1 MQSRPGKPDLLIK
14 APSPLAHQVA
24 ELGTDVPQRLL
35 AGHVA
40 DRTGCC
46 PLCSLP
52 QGGPQRWPCT
62 LYLVAFAASGL
73 LRISRLP
80 DR

>member
-1 MQSRPGKPDLLIK
+1 MQSRPGKPIFLVK
-14 APSPLAHQVA
+14 APSPLAHLVA
-24 ELGTDVPQRLL
+24 ELDPDIPQRLL
-35 AGHVA
+35 AEHVS

-62 LYLVAFAASGL
+62 LCLVAFAASGL